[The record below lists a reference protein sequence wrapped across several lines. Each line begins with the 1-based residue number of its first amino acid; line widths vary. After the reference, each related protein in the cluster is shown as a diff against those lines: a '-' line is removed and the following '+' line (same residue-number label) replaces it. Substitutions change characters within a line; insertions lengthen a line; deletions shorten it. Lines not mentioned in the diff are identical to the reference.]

1 MTEPESARHQGLS
14 TCHNCQLLVRLS
26 ASPKNAKASCPR
38 CGTGLHFRK
47 PNSLSRTW
55 ALLIAAAVLY
65 IPANALPISRVSALG
80 SVESDTIVSGVI
92 YFIQSGEWPIA
103 LVIFV
108 ASVFVPMLKLVA
120 LAYLLIS
127 VQTKSEWRPRDR
139 TQLYRIVEA
148 VGRWS
153 MVDIYVITIMAAL
166 VNVGALA
173 SFEAGPAAVFFAG
186 VVVLTMFAALSFD
199 PRLIWDA
206 ME

>member
-1 MTEPESARHQGLS
+1 MTEPISARHQGLT

-26 ASPKNAKASCPR
+26 ASPGNAEASCPR

-65 IPANALPISRVSALG
+65 IPANALPISRVTALG
-80 SVESDTIVSGVI
+80 SVESDTIISGVI

-120 LAYLLIS
+120 LTYLLIS
-127 VQTKSEWRPRDR
+127 VQTRSRWRPRDR